1 MAGPSDATHNDD
13 MARPSEDDEGS
24 GLPAGVMSVAAVAR
38 RLGVAPST
46 LRTWDRRYGLGPR
59 VHISGAHRRYAP
71 DDVARLL
78 VMRRLTLE
86 GYPPAEAAR
95 IAASESAPAERPIRP
110 SYGEG
115 RVLSLPGR
123 DGTSAA
129 RGLTRAAT
137 ALDFVEMARLVRD
150 GLRSRGIDGMWH
162 DMALPALTRIGER
175 WQATGEG
182 VEVEHALTQVIVS
195 VLHAEHPG
203 PVRPVNV
210 RPVLL
215 GCAEGEQHSL
225 VLNVL
230 DYALA
235 EQAVMCRMLGEGMPR
250 QAMVD
255 AARRSG
261 PVAVFLFAR
270 LKTRD
275 DMLLLELPR
284 QRPSPRV
291 VLGGSGW
298 PTSELPAGVRWV
310 NSLGDA
316 VNEVLNAV
324 YV

>member
-1 MAGPSDATHNDD
+1 MAGPTGATHNDV
-13 MARPSEDDEGS
+13 MAGPSEDDEGS
-24 GLPAGVMSVAAVAR
+24 GLPAGAMSVAAVAR

-78 VMRRLTLE
+78 EMRRLTLE

-95 IAASESAPAERPIRP
+95 IATSESTPAERSIRP

-115 RVLSLPGR
+115 RGLSLPG
-123 DGTSAA
+123 GAGPSAA
-129 RGLTRAAT
+129 RGLTRAAM

-150 GLRSRGIDGMWH
+150 GLGSRGIDGMWH
-162 DMALPALTRIGER
+162 GLALPALTRIGEH

-182 VEVEHALTQVIVS
+182 VEAEHALTQVVVS
-195 VLHAEHPG
+195 VLHAERPS
-203 PVRPVNV
+203 PVRPVNA

-215 GCAEGEQHSL
+215 ACAEGEQHSL

-230 DYALA
+230 EYALA
-235 EQAVMCRMLGEGMPR
+235 DQAVTCRTLGEGMPR
-250 QAMVD
+250 RAMVD

-270 LKTRD
+270 LTARD
-275 DMLLLELPR
+275 DELLRQLPR

-291 VLGGSGW
+291 VLGGPGW

-316 VNEVLNAV
+316 VKEVLDAV